1 MIGETVTI
9 LARVAGTPDRYGNP
23 TYTWP
28 TPGSDVDGVLVAPG
42 KSTEGNEAVRSEV
55 DTACTLYRLPYD
67 VIVGPYDRVIVRGS
81 VWQVNGNPARWSNGE
96 WQPGSTLELAVVE
109 G

>member
-1 MIGETVTI
+1 MIGESVTL

-28 TPGSDVDGVLVAPG
+28 LPGSTIPGVLVAPG
-42 KSTEGNEAVRSEV
+42 KSTEGNEAIRSEV
-55 DTACTLYRLPYD
+55 DTALTLYRLPFD
-67 VIVGPYDRVIVRGS
+67 VAVWPGDRIIVRGTTWE
-81 VWQVNGNPARWSNGE
+81 VPGQPERWSNGTWE
-96 WQPGSTLELAVVE
+96 PGSVLELQLIE